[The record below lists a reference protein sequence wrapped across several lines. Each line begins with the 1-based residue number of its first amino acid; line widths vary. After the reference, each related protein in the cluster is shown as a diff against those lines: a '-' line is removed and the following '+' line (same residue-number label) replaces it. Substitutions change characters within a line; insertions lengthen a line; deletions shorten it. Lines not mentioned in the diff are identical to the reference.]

1 MKDLLYILL
10 VIKTFK
16 ESEKVVTEYERTSII
31 REILAAIDTNEK
43 DFTTRTLAALLD
55 YNQAELSRIAK
66 DGRIYGTYMC
76 GSQYRFK
83 RAEILLRRALGKN
96 LFKPII

>member
-1 MKDLLYILL
+1 M
-10 VIKTFK
+10 
-16 ESEKVVTEYERTSII
+16 TEYERTSII
-31 REILAAIDTNEK
+31 KEILATVNTDGK
-43 DFTTRTLAALLD
+43 DFTTKTLAELLD
-55 YNQAELSRIAK
+55 FNKAELSRIAK

-83 RAEILLRRALGKN
+83 RAEIMLRRALGKN

>member
-1 MKDLLYILL
+1 
-10 VIKTFK
+10 
-16 ESEKVVTEYERTSII
+16 VTEYERTSII
-31 REILAAIDTNEK
+31 KEVLAILNTDGK
-43 DFTTRTLAALLD
+43 DFTTRTLAELLD
-55 YNQAELSRIAK
+55 FNKAELSRIAK

-83 RAEILLRRALGKN
+83 RAEIMLRRALGKN